1 MSENTAYTTAP
12 KASALATTIVAEATG
27 FAAFT
32 ERYGQQPAS
41 QPTKQEHVDSEA
53 TEQLAS
59 ATSALRLN
67 GDEARREESAAP
79 EEDGV
84 GKEGRK
90 EEPEPRTQEKL
101 GTHSDIETPAG
112 LGTTVSADNNVQAAL
127 AKERGQSP
135 PPLSQGDA
143 QERDEDQESEPARPP
158 QPQQENLTGSNIQTC
173 AGIGTTTS
181 PDDDIQAAI
190 AKERSNQGQEA
201 PSTTESGIVDSD
213 STSKGQGNPESQQG
227 PGIPTAAGDGTT
239 LSPDDDNSSES
250 SGDTP
255 ATEHSATNHEPSSD
269 GRAGWKDKLKGQAK
283 IVAGKMSRNEE
294 KVELGREIKAVEQP
308 HVVGDSG
315 EGLRKIVPITPGGRI
330 NSTTIPALDGAVGM
344 SGGSDYLRIDQF
356 GKTRLDARYFFR
368 LRSGHNLYIQSSG
381 VRFVPKSYPDQSAQ
395 DRLLAG
401 EDIDPNLYYFRLK
414 LILES
419 DDPDEKV
426 QDVVNKVVIAS
437 AVRHPDKVV
446 YQAYV
451 VE

>member
-32 ERYGQQPAS
+32 ESYGQQPAS

-59 ATSALRLN
+59 ATSALGLN
-67 GDEARREESAAP
+67 GDEARTEESAAP
-79 EEDGV
+79 EEDSV

-101 GTHSDIETPAG
+101 GTQSDIETPAG

-127 AKERGQSP
+127 AKERGQTL

-143 QERDEDQESEPARPP
+143 QERDEDQESESARPP
-158 QPQQENLTGSNIQTC
+158 RPQQENLTGSNIQTC

-181 PDDDIQAAI
+181 PDDDNQAAI
-190 AKERSNQGQEA
+190 AKERSNRGQEA
-201 PSTTESGIVDSD
+201 PSTTKSGTVDSD

-227 PGIPTAAGDGTT
+227 SGIPTAAGDGTN
-239 LSPDDDNSSES
+239 LSPDDDVQAATKNKYSSATTNSTSSSSNSENSSES

-294 KVELGREIKAVEQP
+294 KVELGREIKA
-308 HVVGDSG
+308 
-315 EGLRKIVPITPGGRI
+315 
-330 NSTTIPALDGAVGM
+330 
-344 SGGSDYLRIDQF
+344 
-356 GKTRLDARYFFR
+356 
-368 LRSGHNLYIQSSG
+368 GHHY
-381 VRFVPKSYPDQSAQ
+381 
-395 DRLLAG
+395 
-401 EDIDPNLYYFRLK
+401 
-414 LILES
+414 
-419 DDPDEKV
+419 
-426 QDVVNKVVIAS
+426 
-437 AVRHPDKVV
+437 
-446 YQAYV
+446 
-451 VE
+451 

>member
-12 KASALATTIVAEATG
+12 KASAIATTIVAEATG
-27 FAAFT
+27 FAVFT
-32 ERYGQQPAS
+32 ERYVQQPAS

-90 EEPEPRTQEKL
+90 EEPEPRTQEKP

-143 QERDEDQESEPARPP
+143 QERDEDQESEPARLP

-190 AKERSNQGQEA
+190 AKE
-201 PSTTESGIVDSD
+201 
-213 STSKGQGNPESQQG
+213 SKDQASQQQQVTE
-227 PGIPTAAGDGTT
+227 PPYLPTMIE
-239 LSPDDDNSSES
+239 NSSES

-269 GRAGWKDKLKGQAK
+269 GRVGWKDKLKGQAK

-294 KVELGREIKAVEQP
+294 KVELGREIKA
-308 HVVGDSG
+308 
-315 EGLRKIVPITPGGRI
+315 
-330 NSTTIPALDGAVGM
+330 
-344 SGGSDYLRIDQF
+344 
-356 GKTRLDARYFFR
+356 
-368 LRSGHNLYIQSSG
+368 GH
-381 VRFVPKSYPDQSAQ
+381 
-395 DRLLAG
+395 
-401 EDIDPNLYYFRLK
+401 
-414 LILES
+414 
-419 DDPDEKV
+419 
-426 QDVVNKVVIAS
+426 
-437 AVRHPDKVV
+437 H
-446 YQAYV
+446 
-451 VE
+451 